1 MRYRHGGIA
10 GCRKP
15 LNPKTAPRVEI
26 CMPRATWKG
35 FLRLSLV
42 SCPVYLTP
50 ATTRAKSIRLNQV
63 WMPRPEARAHAID
76 EAEEDDQEPQWQVR
90 RASEQASRAPAPEP
104 TQEVEPVTRIALR
117 PHDPQTGEEIERDQV
132 VKGYEYERGQFV
144 TFTPDDLKTLEV
156 ESSKTIDITTFVPRL
171 EIDPIYFNT
180 SYYLYPDGP
189 IATEAYR
196 VISAALAEAGMAGL
210 GRLTLSRRERM
221 VMIEP
226 RGVGMALI
234 TLRAADEVRPSE
246 FGTTEVEIDP
256 EAVAIARMIIQRRA
270 GHFDPTTFR
279 DRYQA
284 ALRELIE
291 AKIRG
296 MPIKSRTVASP
307 SAVIDLMAA
316 LKQSLAQESGELD
329 RKPKHKAVAD
339 RRQRNLLLPVSGKGL
354 KKPEVTVAEKASRRR
369 RKA

>member
-1 MRYRHGGIA
+1 
-10 GCRKP
+10 
-15 LNPKTAPRVEI
+15 
-26 CMPRATWKG
+26 MPRATGKG

-42 SCPVYLTP
+42 ACPVYLQP
-50 ATTRAKSIRLNQV
+50 ATTRTKSIRLNQV
-63 WMPRPEARAHAID
+63 WAPRPQSQTQAIGK
-76 EAEEDDQEPQWQVR
+76 AEEGDQEPQWHVR
-90 RASEQASRAPAPEP
+90 RTSEQVSRAPAPEP
-104 TQEVEPVTRIALR
+104 TQEVAPATRIALR
-117 PHDPQTGEEIERDQV
+117 PHDPQTGEEIERDEV

-144 TFTPDDLKTLEV
+144 TFTPNELKALDI
-156 ESSKTIDITTFVPRL
+156 ESSKTIDLATFVPRA
-171 EIDPIYFNT
+171 EIDPIYFDA

-210 GRLTLSRRERM
+210 GRLTLSRREHM
-221 VMIEP
+221 VMVEP
-226 RGVGMALI
+226 RGAGMTLI

-246 FGTTEVEIDP
+246 FGTTEAEIDP

-329 RKPKHKAVAD
+329 RKPKRKAVAD

-354 KKPEVTVAEKASRRR
+354 KKPEVTVAEKASKRR